1 MKFHRLLLLTIKRYL
16 KYPAFLLLLFV
27 LPIAAIFLS
36 KEQKEEDN
44 GVFVGYCFYEKE
56 ELDASVVMT
65 KYADSLPE
73 EPDNHD
79 FKELLGE
86 QNAKEALEEA
96 LLSYH
101 GMFEFIAFD
110 SIDEMINQVE
120 KGELECAYLIPINLY
135 DDLFNGE
142 KKNRAMVFTS
152 PSTTLS
158 KVATE
163 AIYSMLYTGISRQA
177 LTDYFFSR
185 SAIAKN
191 LEFPQDVSAIEEIY
205 HTFLTNGST
214 FDFEYVNAPEDFQP
228 ANVSIALSPLRGLF
242 ALLILLAALVGAFDF
257 YKEAENP
264 IFARKKVRLA
274 YIMVP
279 TIFCGIDAVICLA
292 FTSFF
297 QNVFYEIAAMM
308 LYCALCII
316 FTIILTNIIKKQAI
330 YYACLPIFLFACLL
344 LSPILFDF
352 SAFLPVLKPLSYL
365 FIPTYYLRL
374 F

>member
-1 MKFHRLLLLTIKRYL
+1 MKFSRLFFLTIKRYI
-16 KYPAFLLLLFV
+16 KYPAFLLLLLM

-36 KEQKEEDN
+36 KEQKEEKN
-44 GVFVGYCFYEKE
+44 GIFVGYCFYDE
-56 ELDASVVMT
+56 EEPEASVVMT
-65 KYADSLPE
+65 KYADFLPE
-73 EPDNHD
+73 ELETDD
-79 FKELLGE
+79 FKSLPGNK
-86 QNAKEALEEA
+86 NAQEVLEEA
-96 LLSYH
+96 LFSYH
-101 GMFEFIAFD
+101 GMFEFISFD
-110 SIDEMINQVE
+110 SIDEMILQVE

-135 DDLFNGE
+135 DYLFNGE

-163 AIYSMLYTGISRQA
+163 TIYSMLYTGISRQA

-185 SAIAKN
+185 SAISKH
-191 LEFPQDVSAIEEIY
+191 LQYPKDVSAIEEIY
-205 HTFLTNGST
+205 QTFLTNGST

-228 ANVSIALSPLRGLF
+228 TNVNIALSPLRGIF
-242 ALLILLAALVGAFDF
+242 ALLILLASLVGAFDF

-264 IFARKKVRLA
+264 IFARKTVRLA

-279 TIFCGIDAVICLA
+279 TLFCGIDAVVCLA
-292 FTSFF
+292 FSPFF
-297 QNVFYEIAAMM
+297 QNVFYEISAML

-316 FTIILTNIIKKQAI
+316 FTFIMANIIKRQAI

-344 LSPILFDF
+344 LSPIFFDF

-365 FIPTYYLRL
+365 FLPTYYLRL